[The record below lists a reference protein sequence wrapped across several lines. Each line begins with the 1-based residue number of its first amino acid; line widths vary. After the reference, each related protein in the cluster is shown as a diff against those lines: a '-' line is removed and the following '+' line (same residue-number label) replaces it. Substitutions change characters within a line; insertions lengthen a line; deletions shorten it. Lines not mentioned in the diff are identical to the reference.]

1 MYLAVCRTRRGSEL
15 SSLQQ
20 LRDRERELEREVE
33 TLREEKEREVTALL
47 EERGKDGER
56 LEQVKE
62 NSRAASSLP
71 SVHFDLFVVV
81 AAYCS

>member
-62 NSRAASSLP
+62 AASSLP